1 MTVSPNANPFQDAM
15 NILEGR
21 LEDMDRRLN
30 ENPFMD
36 YRNEF
41 AHGREIRE
49 NFKLEKA
56 LEAYCK

>member
-1 MTVSPNANPFQDAM
+1 M
-15 NILEGR
+15 NVLEGR
-21 LEDMDRRLN
+21 LEEMDRRLN

-36 YRNEF
+36 HRGDF